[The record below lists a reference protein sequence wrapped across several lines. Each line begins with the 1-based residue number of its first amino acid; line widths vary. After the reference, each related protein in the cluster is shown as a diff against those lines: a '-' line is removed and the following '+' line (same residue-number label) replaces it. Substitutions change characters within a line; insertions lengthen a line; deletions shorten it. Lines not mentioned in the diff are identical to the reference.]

1 VLNRKNVQPVLR
13 TLLLA
18 GFVFGWGSPQFA
30 DLRPAALDVPLTSFH
45 YEVMG
50 LARDAV
56 ASAKSVGNIGDLRF
70 MDEYFSFVTSRLN
83 R

>member
-1 VLNRKNVQPVLR
+1 MSSPCCERCFLPVSC
-13 TLLLA
+13 LA
-18 GFVFGWGSPQFA
+18 GGSPQFA

-45 YEVMG
+45 YEVKG